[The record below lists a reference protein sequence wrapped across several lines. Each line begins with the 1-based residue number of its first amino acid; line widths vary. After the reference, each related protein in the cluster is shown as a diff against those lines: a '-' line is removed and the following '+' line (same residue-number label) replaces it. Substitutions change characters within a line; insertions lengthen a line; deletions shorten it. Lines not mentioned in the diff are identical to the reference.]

1 MESARCADDPRR
13 TELGTPPPPW
23 KPLSLHAAGTV
34 QAVHVPQGRMAVL
47 ECQQG
52 HLWLTQQDLLNDQFA
67 QAGQRLYCPGP
78 ARLYLGAQGNAP
90 ALVRWVLLPQGSHT
104 PA

>member
-1 MESARCADDPRR
+1 MASARCANGQLSI
-13 TELGTPPPPW
+13 ELGTPPPPW
-23 KPLSLHAAGTV
+23 TPLSLEAAGTV
-34 QAVHVPQGRMAVL
+34 QALHVPKGRMAVL

-52 HLWLTQQDLLNDQFA
+52 LLWLTQQDLWSDRFA
-67 QAGQRLYCPGP
+67 EAGQRLYCPGP

-90 ALVRWVLLPQGSHT
+90 ALVRWVLLPRGSHA

>member
-1 MESARCADDPRR
+1 MASAHGAEGRLRA
-13 TELGTPPPPW
+13 ELGTPPPPW
-23 KPLSLHAAGTV
+23 KPLSLDAAGTV
-34 QAVHVPQGRMAVL
+34 QAVLVPKGRMAVL

-52 HLWLTQQDLLNDQFA
+52 RLWLTQQDLLKDKFA
-67 QAGQRLYCPGP
+67 EAGQRLYCPGP

-90 ALVRWVLLPQGSHT
+90 TLVRWVLLPQGSHT